1 MASSTPL
8 VKRSLSGQELPGD
21 EPLSS
26 PAKRRRVNSANS
38 AEKMPIETTVASEG
52 LRELMPRT
60 TAETEVLVE
69 RTFSLR
75 SVLEDDDLPIV
86 CNCPPLRGRS
96 DYRIWR
102 RKMRLI
108 LSRNLLLDLVDGK
121 IGQLPQSHYLES
133 QLDSLN
139 EAARKIINTN
149 LSATTRLIV
158 RNIRNPQKMWEKL
171 EKHCK
176 PSDWSLVRS
185 GWLELQNIKYSQC
198 RDIWEY
204 VYKVDDAWRCICLD
218 QEDTLE
224 KHEVARCTSLMC
236 SLDTPKWETWKMG
249 FLSSR
254 DTNIPS
260 WASLVESLTSAE
272 DKGIVSDLIGIAI

>member
-8 VKRSLSGQELPGD
+8 VKRPLYGQESLED
-21 EPLSS
+21 KLLSS
-26 PAKRRRVNSANS
+26 PTKRRRAT
-38 AEKMPIETTVASEG
+38 ATPEHIKDLI
-52 LRELMPRT
+52 PRT
-60 TAETEVLVE
+60 TSETEASVE
-69 RTFSLR
+69 RAFSLR
-75 SVLEDDDLPIV
+75 SQFGHDHLPIE

-96 DYRIWR
+96 DYRVWR

-108 LSRNLLLDLVDGK
+108 LSRNLLLDLVEGK
-121 IGQLPQSHYLES
+121 MGQLPRSHYLEP

-139 EAARKIINTN
+139 EAAGRIINTN

-176 PSDWSLVRS
+176 PSDWNTVRS

-198 RDIWEY
+198 RDIWDY

-218 QEDTLE
+218 QENILGN
-224 KHEVARCTSLMC
+224 HEFARCASLMY
-236 SLDTPKWETWKMG
+236 SLDTPKWDSWKMG
-249 FLSSR
+249 FLSGR
-254 DTNIPS
+254 NINLPS

-272 DKGIVSDLIGIAI
+272 GEGIVSDLIGIAI

>member
-8 VKRSLSGQELPGD
+8 VKRSHSGRELPGD

-26 PAKRRRVNSANS
+26 PSKRRRVNSA
-38 AEKMPIETTVASEG
+38 EKAPTETTAAFED

-60 TAETEVLVE
+60 TAGTEALVE
-69 RTFSLR
+69 HAFSLR
-75 SVLEDDDLPIV
+75 STLDDDDDMAIE
-86 CNCPPLRGRS
+86 CNCSPLRGRS

-102 RKMRLI
+102 RKMRVI
-108 LSRNLLLDLVDGK
+108 LSRNLLLDLVEGN
-121 IGQLPQSHYLES
+121 IGQLPQSHHLES

-139 EAARKIINTN
+139 EAARKIIDKN
-149 LSATTRLIV
+149 LSATTKLIV
-158 RNIRNPQKMWEKL
+158 RNVRNPQKMWEKL

-198 RDIWEY
+198 YDVWEY

-218 QEDTLE
+218 QEDILE

-249 FLSSR
+249 YLSGR
-254 DTNIPS
+254 NINIPS

>member
-8 VKRSLSGQELPGD
+8 VKRSISWQELPGD

-26 PAKRRRVNSANS
+26 PAKRRRVNSA
-38 AEKMPIETTVASEG
+38 EKMPIEETVASEG
-52 LRELMPRT
+52 LKELIPRT
-60 TAETEVLVE
+60 TAETEVFVE
-69 RTFSLR
+69 RTFGLR
-75 SVLEDDDLPIV
+75 STLEDDDLPIK

-96 DYRIWR
+96 DYRVWR

-108 LSRNLLLDLVDGK
+108 LSRNLLLDLVEGK

-133 QLDSLN
+133 QLNSLN
-139 EAARKIINTN
+139 EAATKIINTN
-149 LSATTRLIV
+149 LSAITRLIV
-158 RNIRNPQKMWEKL
+158 RNIRTPQKMWEKL
-171 EKHCK
+171 ENHCK

-185 GWLELQNIKYSQC
+185 GWLALQNIRYSQC
-198 RDIWEY
+198 CDVWEY

-218 QEDTLE
+218 QEDILE
-224 KHEVARCTSLMC
+224 KHEVARCASLMC

-249 FLSSR
+249 YLSSR
-254 DTNIPS
+254 NINIQS

>member
-1 MASSTPL
+1 MTSPTPL
-8 VKRSLSGQELPGD
+8 VKRSLSEQETPGD

-26 PAKRRRVNSANS
+26 PAKRRRVNSA
-38 AEKMPIETTVASEG
+38 EKVPIETAVAPEG
-52 LRELMPRT
+52 FGELMPQAI
-60 TAETEVLVE
+60 AETDVLVE
-69 RTFSLR
+69 RAFSLR
-75 SVLEDDDLPIV
+75 SALGFDDLQIE

-108 LSRNLLLDLVDGK
+108 LSRNLLLDLVEGK
-121 IGQLPQSHYLES
+121 IGQLPRSHHLES
-133 QLDSLN
+133 QLEGLN
-139 EAARKIINTN
+139 EVARRIINTN

-158 RNIRNPQKMWEKL
+158 RNIQNPQKMWEKL

-176 PSDWSLVRS
+176 PSDWRLVRS

-198 RDIWEY
+198 YDVWEY

-218 QEDTLE
+218 QEDILE
-224 KHEVARCTSLMC
+224 KHEFARCASLVC

-249 FLSSR
+249 FLS
-254 DTNIPS
+254 THNINVPS